1 VTVHAATRP
10 PVRTPRSHPD
20 ILPLVQADPWDR
32 GVIARIRVGD
42 QVAFA
47 GAYDQYAA
55 LVHGVAA
62 RLAGPDSAADIT
74 QEVFVHL
81 WTRPD
86 RFDPDRGTLRTYLA
100 LMARRRA
107 IDVLR
112 SRGRVAEKE
121 AAAAREA
128 PTKVPNIDEAAL
140 AMIASEKVRAALDT
154 LPPEQR
160 RAIDLA
166 YMEGLTFRQVA
177 VRTNVPEGTAKSRLR
192 LGLGRL
198 GEALRDERP
207 PSWA

>member
-1 VTVHAATRP
+1 
-10 PVRTPRSHPD
+10 
-20 ILPLVQADPWDR
+20 
-32 GVIARIRVGD
+32 
-42 QVAFA
+42 
-47 GAYDQYAA
+47 
-55 LVHGVAA
+55 
-62 RLAGPDSAADIT
+62 
-74 QEVFVHL
+74 
-81 WTRPD
+81 
-86 RFDPDRGTLRTYLA
+86 
-100 LMARRRA
+100 
-107 IDVLR
+107 
-112 SRGRVAEKE
+112 
-121 AAAAREA
+121 
-128 PTKVPNIDEAAL
+128 VPNIDEAAL